1 MSFSIIA
8 LHCQSYHFP
17 ILSFLLPPLRLLLF
31 LKDQNETF
39 FTFYLCAGHVLN
51 MEFCFLSWFIQDPIT
66 VVLQHFSSNKE
77 VDFFQTDSAVLSFQF
92 YKKLNYW
99 RQTALRRQKWLLRL
113 VKVRF
118 YRCLLSS
125 LLPWCPL
132 FILWDKSEVKL
143 FCHLKY
149 TCFWLVDPYLYLPL
163 DNMMDEHEKKN
174 HPGYLWRDLCPS
186 CVAKGQGSCGKRYR
200 VLGN

>member
-17 ILSFLLPPLRLLLF
+17 ILSFLLPPPLLLLL

-51 MEFCFLSWFIQDPIT
+51 MEFCCLSWFIQDPIT

-92 YKKLNYW
+92 
-99 RQTALRRQKWLLRL
+99 
-113 VKVRF
+113 
-118 YRCLLSS
+118 
-125 LLPWCPL
+125 
-132 FILWDKSEVKL
+132 
-143 FCHLKY
+143 
-149 TCFWLVDPYLYLPL
+149 
-163 DNMMDEHEKKN
+163 
-174 HPGYLWRDLCPS
+174 
-186 CVAKGQGSCGKRYR
+186 
-200 VLGN
+200 

>member
-8 LHCQSYHFP
+8 LPCQSYHFP
-17 ILSFLLPPLRLLLF
+17 ILSFLLPPPRLLLL

-51 MEFCFLSWFIQDPIT
+51 MEFCCLSWFIQGPIT

-118 YRCLLSS
+118 YRCLFSS
-125 LLPWCPL
+125 LL
-132 FILWDKSEVKL
+132 LWWAMFTLWNKSEVKL
-143 FCHLKY
+143 FCHLKSMW
-149 TCFWLVDPYLYLPL
+149 F
-163 DNMMDEHEKKN
+163 
-174 HPGYLWRDLCPS
+174 
-186 CVAKGQGSCGKRYR
+186 
-200 VLGN
+200 